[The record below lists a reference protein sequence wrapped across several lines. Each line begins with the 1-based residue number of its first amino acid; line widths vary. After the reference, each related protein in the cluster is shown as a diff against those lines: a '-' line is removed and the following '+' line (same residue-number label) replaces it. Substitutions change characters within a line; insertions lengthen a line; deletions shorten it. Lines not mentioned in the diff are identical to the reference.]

1 MNDSAPLVSI
11 LCTAYN
17 HKAYIRQTLQSFVDQ
32 QTDFAF
38 EVLVNDDVSTDGTA
52 AIIREFEEK
61 YPDIIRP
68 FYQTENLY
76 SRDID
81 IYQTVFFP
89 NARGRYVA
97 YCEGDDYW
105 TDCTKLQRQ
114 VDFLETHPDYAAC
127 VHRTMQHFCDGSR
140 PDAPHRDVTEDC
152 DVEFEDIIPGMGG
165 AYHTSSLVAR
175 TEILASPP
183 DFYRVASDYGF
194 GDYPDAL
201 WLRLHGRIRYLAR
214 EMSVYRVGSGA
225 DAWSTGF
232 ETNYRDLRRFLTGRV
247 KMLQAFRPHAPA
259 ELLDYLDGQIRR
271 REFDLMYT
279 EGRDREQRQPPYDA
293 ILRTMPF
300 RYRLNNFIKC
310 YVPGLQKLYRSI
322 RGYKE

>member
-1 MNDSAPLVSI
+1 MKQDCLVSI

-17 HKAYIRQTLQSFVDQ
+17 HESYIRQTLQSFVDQ

-38 EVLVNDDVSTDGTA
+38 EVLVNDDVSTDATA
-52 AIIREFEEK
+52 SIIREFEEK
-61 YPDIIRP
+61 YPDVIRP

-81 IYQTVFFP
+81 IYQVVFFP

-105 TDCTKLQRQ
+105 TDPTKLQRQ
-114 VDFLETHPDYAAC
+114 VDFLEAHPDYSAC
-127 VHRTMQHFCDGSR
+127 AHNTLLHYCDGSK
-140 PDAPHRDVTEDC
+140 PDALHRDVTEDGDLALE
-152 DVEFEDIIPGMGG
+152 DVIPGMDG

-175 TEILASPP
+175 TAILASPP
-183 DFYRVASDYGF
+183 DFYRVASEYGF

-201 WLRLHGRIRYLAR
+201 WLRLHGPIHYLAR
-214 EMSVYRVGSGA
+214 TMSVYRVNSGA
-225 DAWSTGF
+225 TAWSSGING
-232 ETNYRDLRRFLTGRV
+232 EYAKLRRFIVGKIRL
-247 KMLQAFRPHAPA
+247 LQAFRAHAPEEYHDFIDA
-259 ELLDYLDGQIRR
+259 ELRR
-271 REFDLMYT
+271 KEFELMYV

-300 RYRLNNFIKC
+300 QYRLNNFVKS
-310 YVPGLQKLYRSI
+310 YVPGLQKLYRAA

>member
-1 MNDSAPLVSI
+1 MNDRTPLVSI

-17 HKAYIRQTLQSFVDQ
+17 HEPYIRQTMESFVGQ

-38 EVLVNDDVSTDGTA
+38 EALVNDDQSTDGTA
-52 AIIREFEEK
+52 EIIREFAGR

-68 FYQTENLY
+68 FYQSENLY

-105 TDCTKLQRQ
+105 TDSTKLQRQ
-114 VDFLETHPDYAAC
+114 VDFLEAHPEYAAC
-127 VHRTMQHFCDGSR
+127 VHNTTLHYCDGSK

-152 DVEFEDIIPGMGG
+152 DVELTDIIPGMDG
-165 AYHTSSLVAR
+165 AYHTSSLLAR

-183 DFYRVASDYGF
+183 DFYRVACDYGF

-201 WLRLHGRIRYLAR
+201 WLRLHGPIRYLAR
-214 EMSVYRVGSGA
+214 EMSVYRVSSGA
-225 DAWSTGF
+225 AAWSSGVGAQ
-232 ETNYRDLRRFLTGRV
+232 YAKLRRFIVGKVRL
-247 KMLQAFRPHAPA
+247 LQAFRAHAPEEYHDFIDT
-259 ELLDYLDGQIRR
+259 ELRR
-271 REFDLMYT
+271 KEFELMYV

-293 ILRTMPF
+293 ILRTMPL
-300 RYRLNNFIKC
+300 RYRLNNFIKS
-310 YVPGLQKLYRSI
+310 YVPGLQRVYRAA